1 MKKLGKFA
9 IIGMAAAGILAFGA
23 GMASADDHSTVAPIV
38 APGEPSPNGTGSSQ
52 ALTDVIKALS
62 SGSSKTAPTPATP

>member
-9 IIGMAAAGILAFGA
+9 IIGLAAAGVLGFGA
-23 GMASADDHSTVAPIV
+23 GVASADDHSTLAPVV

-62 SGSSKTAPTPATP
+62 SGSSKTTPAPTQ